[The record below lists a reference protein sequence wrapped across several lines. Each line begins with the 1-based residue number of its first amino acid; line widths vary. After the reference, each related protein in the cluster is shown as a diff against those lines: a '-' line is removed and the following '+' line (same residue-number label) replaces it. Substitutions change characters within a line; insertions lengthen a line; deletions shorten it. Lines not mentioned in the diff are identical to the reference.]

1 MNELNNTK
9 RRSQAI
15 AICEVIP
22 EFKSAKLAE
31 ESKTIFVNVET
42 LNNTALDTTKA
53 IAVSLYHIERDKLYK
68 EDGFK
73 SLAEYAERMGMDKS
87 LAHKMENA
95 GRMLDS
101 ANETIRNFAA
111 LTDYSK
117 LAMLASEDEADVA
130 DAINKMELTPDSTSA
145 NVRQWKANRKEAK
158 AKVLSTYDIDLVV
171 YHMKEKPTHHSYN
184 GVLVDDVDEFQNVS
198 WGKVKMANGT
208 TVIVGINEDFGDVV
222 RIVKQEKV
230 KPPKKEKYRPGTRL
244 EASAFSD
251 DLLKA
256 AMAEYIKRHGMPDE
270 FQEVKSEKNPDAEE
284 PVLKETGA

>member
-1 MNELNNTK
+1 MNELTTNK

-15 AICEVIP
+15 AIADVIP
-22 EFKSAKLAE
+22 DFKSAKLAE
-31 ESKTIFVNVET
+31 ESRNIFINVET
-42 LNNTALDTTKA
+42 LNSTALDTTKA
-53 IAVSLYHIERDKLYK
+53 IAVSLYHIERDKLYR

-101 ANETIRNFAA
+101 ANETIRAFAA

-117 LAMLASEDEADVA
+117 LAMLASEDEAAVA

-145 NVRQWKANRKEAK
+145 NVRQWKADRKEAK

-171 YHMKEKPTHHSYN
+171 YHRKGNPTNHSYN
-184 GVLVDDVDEFQNVS
+184 AVLVDDVDEFHDVS
-198 WGKVKMANGT
+198 WGKVKTSSGT
-208 TVIVGINEDFGDVV
+208 TVIIGLNEVNGDVV

-230 KPPKKEKYRPGTRL
+230 KPPKKEKYRPGTRMDP
-244 EASAFSD
+244 SAFSD
-251 DLLKA
+251 EMLKA
-256 AMAEYIKRHGMPDE
+256 AMAEYMRRHGT
-270 FQEVKSEKNPDAEE
+270 AEE
-284 PVLKETGA
+284 VMEDTVEGEGE